1 MQLKWFENKSRNEPN
16 NRRTGAGRTAQYLPI
31 HITCAR
37 CTLALISAHSFGD
50 AAMAAAMGGALDT
63 ASMTLSISA
72 FTSRSRFAA
81 ARCKSSTANVRIS
94 VCSVATQV
102 KGHFM
107 RLLPLAELLSI
118 SEPGNRKQSQKMAGK
133 IGPIAHPTSSVMM
146 PLLQRMKSRR
156 TTSCARSAQV
166 MAGPLESGA
175 GGSFSLL

>member
-1 MQLKWFENKSRNEPN
+1 
-16 NRRTGAGRTAQYLPI
+16 
-31 HITCAR
+31 
-37 CTLALISAHSFGD
+37 
-50 AAMAAAMGGALDT
+50 
-63 ASMTLSISA
+63 
-72 FTSRSRFAA
+72 
-81 ARCKSSTANVRIS
+81 
-94 VCSVATQV
+94 
-102 KGHFM
+102 M

-133 IGPIAHPTSSVMM
+133 IGPMAHPTSSVMM